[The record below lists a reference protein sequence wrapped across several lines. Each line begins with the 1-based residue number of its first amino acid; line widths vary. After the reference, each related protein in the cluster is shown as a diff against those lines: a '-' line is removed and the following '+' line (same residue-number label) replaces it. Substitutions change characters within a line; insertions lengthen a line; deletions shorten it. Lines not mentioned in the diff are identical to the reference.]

1 MKKFLMALS
10 LILVATGVDAQI
22 KAPQPS
28 PSAKVMQTVGLT
40 DVTLEYSRPA
50 MRGRDIFGGLVPF
63 DKVWRTGA
71 NANSTISF
79 SDDVQFNGVNVPAGT
94 YAVYTIPGKKEW
106 EVMLYSATDNWGT
119 PEKWNDAMV
128 VASAKVEPVKLK
140 NKVESWT
147 MGINE
152 LEMDG
157 AHLQMMWDDTMVAV
171 PFSVPTAAKT
181 QASIEQVMSGPSAN
195 DYYSAATFYLDT
207 KQDLKKAHDWISMAV
222 EMRPEAFWMYRKK
235 SLIEAEMG
243 KKSDAIASAKK
254 SLELAQ
260 KAGNADYVKLNMD
273 SLKEWGAKM

>member
-1 MKKFLMALS
+1 MALS